1 MPMDKTTEIIILY
14 NTLQANIM
22 SVVND
27 HLNYEVSDDE
37 MLIEIVKHIETYQ
50 QKYNE
55 IFS

>member
-14 NTLQANIM
+14 NALQANIM
-22 SVVND
+22 LVVND

>member
-1 MPMDKTTEIIILY
+1 MPMDKIIILY
-14 NTLQANIM
+14 NALQANIM
-22 SVVND
+22 LVVND